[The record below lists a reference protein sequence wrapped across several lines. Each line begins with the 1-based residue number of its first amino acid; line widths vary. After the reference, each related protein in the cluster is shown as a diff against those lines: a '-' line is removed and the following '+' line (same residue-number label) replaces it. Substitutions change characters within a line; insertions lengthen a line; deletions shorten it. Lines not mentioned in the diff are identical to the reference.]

1 VSDFFRDDLFAGIMG
16 RKEVEEFLKV
26 NDLHNIVLI
35 SILNLVPV
43 EKVYEE
49 LKKEIESGKEKIE
62 VFFVKNGKVK
72 NKIVP
77 LNEAKEFLNSKSYL
91 LQTKDYN
98 YFPLKEELK
107 SGLKDFL
114 EIRFW
119 DIEEKI
125 RNYYPIDKDS
135 VKKLLEFVK
144 KHKRSFKLKKTKLL
158 IHCSAGISRSA
169 AVGMAMRCIIDYD
182 GDVSKMKNCGILTH
196 PRYKP
201 NMFVF
206 KNIVKHYKDVNKN

>member
-1 VSDFFRDDLFAGIMG
+1 MSDFFQDDLFAGIMS

-35 SILNLVPV
+35 SILNPVPV

-72 NKIVP
+72 SKIVP

-98 YFPLKEELK
+98 YFPIKEELK

-119 DIEEKI
+119 DIEGKV
-125 RNYYPIDKDS
+125 RDYLPIDKDS

-144 KHKRSFKLKKTKLL
+144 KHKHSLKLRKTKLL
-158 IHCSAGISRSA
+158 IHCSAGVSRSA
-169 AVGMAMRCIIDYD
+169 AVGMALKCIIDYN
-182 GDVSKMKNCGILTH
+182 GDISKIQNCKISAH
-196 PRYKP
+196 SRYKP
-201 NMFVF
+201 NKYVF
-206 KNIVKHYKDVNKN
+206 KKIIKCYKDIYES